1 MCYQYLFSYVVF
13 SVIIL
18 THFLSSFSF
27 FPLYTVS
34 VSYMDMYLSKRK
46 TDKQQLQLLAMV
58 CIFVASK
65 FHEVEPIS
73 IQELQTLAE
82 GGYTEKS
89 IRDLELDLLS
99 TLNWE
104 MNPITSTYK
113 NQKKKFKTEKL

>member
-1 MCYQYLFSYVVF
+1 MCYQYIFSYVVY

-18 THFLSSFSF
+18 TLFLSSFF
-27 FPLYTVS
+27 FFLLYTVS

-104 MNPITSTYK
+104 MNPITSTINK
-113 NQKKKFKTEKL
+113 NQKKIIKSNK